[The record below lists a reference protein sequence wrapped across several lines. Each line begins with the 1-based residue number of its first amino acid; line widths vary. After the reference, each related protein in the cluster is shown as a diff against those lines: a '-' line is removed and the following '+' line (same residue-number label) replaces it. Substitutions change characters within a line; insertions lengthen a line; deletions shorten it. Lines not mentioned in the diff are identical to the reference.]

1 MIRSPFLLTVTAFA
15 LAAGL
20 AVVASVLLALAT
32 ERRSVEIVD
41 GALEDSGMGWVEVSA
56 DGLQVFLDGTAP
68 SEAAAFRASS
78 RAGAIVDADRV
89 ITRIEVA
96 RRADVA
102 PPRFSVDI
110 LRGTDSIQ
118 VIGLVPAATGLA
130 PIDSAVSG
138 IGEAIEVT
146 NLVETADHDVPATW
160 SAALDFGLR
169 AVRELPRS
177 KVTVYADAVEVQAI
191 AESRA
196 ERATFLRAL
205 EGDRPAGVSVSLD
218 ISAPRPVITPFTLR
232 FVMDGRG
239 ARFETCTADTP
250 EARDRIIAAAAA
262 AGAEGALSC
271 RIGLGVPSPRW
282 SEAVTDGIAALAR
295 LDGGTLAFADAD
307 VTLIAAQGTGQDRF
321 DRVIGELSE
330 ALPSVFSLEGVLP
343 EPAEDTVSAGPARLI
358 ATLNEAGVLTMRG
371 RLPEGPVGRSVEA
384 YARALF
390 GLDTADV
397 ATRAVG
403 DLPGGWALRA
413 MAGLDALSRLS
424 DGTMTLQPG
433 TLSIRGRSGNPE
445 AASDLTRQLGEA
457 LGQGAD
463 FELDLEYVEALDP
476 ARAVPTPEDC
486 VARIE
491 AIQEEGKITFD
502 AGSVDI
508 NESAGEILDEIAGV
522 LPDCRHVRMEIA
534 GHTDSQGREEMN
546 LNLSQ
551 SRADAVL
558 NGLLAR
564 EVLVSNLTA
573 QGYGESQP
581 IASNETEEGR
591 EQNRRIEFRLLSEA
605 QDETATPAS
614 TTAGAEPGTGA
625 EAEAEADGGTADGGP
640 PRPET
645 QPVPRPDSVVEAAA
659 AAAEE

>member
-1 MIRSPFLLTVTAFA
+1 MIRSPFFLTVAAFL
-15 LAAGL
+15 LAGVL

-32 ERRSVEIVD
+32 EQRSVELVD
-41 GALEDSGMGWVEVSA
+41 SALENGGMGWAEVSA
-56 DGLQVFLDGTAP
+56 DGLQVFLEGTAP
-68 SEAAAFRASS
+68 SEAAAFRARS

-96 RRADVA
+96 RREDVA

-110 LRGTDSIQ
+110 LRGADGIQ
-118 VIGLVPAATGLA
+118 VIGLVPAATGVA
-130 PIDSAVSG
+130 PINR
-138 IGEAIEVT
+138 AISEIAADLEVT
-146 NLVETADHDVPATW
+146 NLVETADHDVPGTW
-160 SAALDFGLR
+160 PSALQFGLR
-169 AVRELPRS
+169 AVSELPRS

-191 AESRA
+191 AESLA
-196 ERATFLRAL
+196 ERAAFLRAL
-205 EGDRPAGVSVSLD
+205 EGDRPAGVRVAID
-218 ISAPRPVITPFTLR
+218 ISAPRPVITPFSLR
-232 FVMDGRG
+232 FVMDARG

-262 AGAEGALSC
+262 AGAEGEMSC

-282 SEAVTDGIAALAR
+282 SDAVIDGIAALAR
-295 LDGGTLAFADAD
+295 LDGGTLAFSDAD
-307 VTLIAAQGTGQDRF
+307 VTLIAAQGTEQDRF

-330 ALPSVFSLEGVLP
+330 ALPAVFSLESVLP
-343 EPAEDTVSAGPARLI
+343 EPDDDTMSAGPARLI
-358 ATLNEAGVLTMRG
+358 ATLNEEGVLTMRG

-390 GLDTADV
+390 GIDTADV

-403 DLPGGWALRA
+403 DLPTGWSMRA
-413 MAGLDALSRLS
+413 MAGLDALSQLS
-424 DGTMTLQPG
+424 DGTMTLDPD
-433 TLSIRGRSGNPE
+433 TLSIRGRSGNPD
-445 AASDLTRQLGEA
+445 ASSDLTRLLGEA
-457 LGQGAD
+457 LGQSAD
-463 FELDLEYVEALDP
+463 FELDLDYVEALDP
-476 ARAVPTPEDC
+476 ARALPTPEEC
-486 VARIE
+486 VERIE
-491 AIQEEGKITFD
+491 AIQAQGKITFD

-522 LPDCRHVRMEIA
+522 LPECRHVRMEIA
-534 GHTDSQGREEMN
+534 GHTDSQGREQMN

-591 EQNRRIEFRLLSEA
+591 EQNRRIEFRLLSETP
-605 QDETATPAS
+605 DETATS
-614 TTAGAEPGTGA
+614 
-625 EAEAEADGGTADGGP
+625 AEADGGAENGGP
-640 PRPET
+640 PRPDT
-645 QPVPRPDSVVEAAA
+645 QPVPRPDSIVEAAR